1 MPEGD
6 GFHYEGEISWC
17 PGCGDFQILK
27 SLEKALV
34 DAGKKPWEVLLVSG
48 IGQAAKLPHYIRT
61 NGFNGL
67 HGRALPPAF
76 GAKAVNPELEVVVTS
91 GDGDMYGE
99 GGNHFIHAIRRN
111 PDITVIVHNNQI
123 YGLTKGQASPTS
135 DKGMVTG
142 TQPEGVINEPFNPL
156 TVAISLGAPFVARTF
171 SKDID
176 YTAHIIGQ
184 AMAAPGFALVDV
196 LQPCVSFNKINT
208 YKWYGERVYK
218 LEDEGHDPS
227 DRMQAYGLAMEWSE
241 RIPIGVFYRSEK
253 PTWAQAAGWSRA
265 EPAIRAE
272 VDRETVENM
281 LEAFY

>member
-27 SLEKALV
+27 SLEKALA

-176 YTAHIIGQ
+176 YTAQIIMQ
-184 AMAAPGFALVDV
+184 AMEAPGFALVDV

-227 DRMQAYGLAMEWSE
+227 DRMRAYELAMEWSE

-253 PTWAQAAGWSRA
+253 PTWAQEAGWSGK
-265 EPAIRAE
+265 EPAVRAE
-272 VDRETVENM
+272 VDMETVNSL